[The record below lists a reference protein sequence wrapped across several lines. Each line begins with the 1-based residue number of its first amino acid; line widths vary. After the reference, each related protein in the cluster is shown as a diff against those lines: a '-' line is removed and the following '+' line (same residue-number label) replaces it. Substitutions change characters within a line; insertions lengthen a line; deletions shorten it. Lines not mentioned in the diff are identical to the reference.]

1 MLILPNYAQ
10 NYAGTIDS
18 SLPRTHPWVL
28 IDCIHPSLSTYGLPP
43 SDKMVP
49 KRWPRNLSKN
59 WSKKGSKN
67 WSKKWSKNS
76 PIVQGSNSPVQ
87 IYTMSKSGTLG
98 ETLMNFRPTGGS
110 LWSFIWCG
118 CQLKSEHC
126 LVPLVSTKQDGYLSQ
141 PAGVSSDR
149 FSSFKRS
156 KYGEFPTFLPCE
168 CKGLSPIKNN
178 VYISRHVT

>member
-1 MLILPNYAQ
+1 MAKKFVQELI
-10 NYAGTIDS
+10 
-18 SLPRTHPWVL
+18 
-28 IDCIHPSLSTYGLPP
+28 
-43 SDKMVP
+43 
-49 KRWPRNLSKN
+49 
-59 WSKKGSKN
+59 KKGSKN

-87 IYTMSKSGTLG
+87 IYTIRYLG
-98 ETLMNFRPTGGS
+98 RDLNEFPPNGRELVVIHLMWLSTEIRT
-110 LWSFIWCG
+110 
-118 CQLKSEHC
+118 

>member
-98 ETLMNFRPTGGS
+98 ETSQRDGACGHSSDVAVNWNQNTRASCLHETRWLPFSTGRR
-110 LWSFIWCG
+110 FIW
-118 CQLKSEHC
+118 QVFLLQTIQVWWIS
-126 LVPLVSTKQDGYLSQ
+126 YLSTLWMQ
-141 PAGVSSDR
+141 R
-149 FSSFKRS
+149 
-156 KYGEFPTFLPCE
+156 T
-168 CKGLSPIKNN
+168 
-178 VYISRHVT
+178 